1 MTTINFETLTIDE
14 IKEGLTSRGIEF
26 NDKAR
31 KNTLSKLLQ
40 ENIHQSDEPLVL
52 TTTDDTKITLE
63 EYEAFTEDDPK
74 NPLEKH
80 EVFTEADPKNPLEK
94 HEVPTEDPV
103 IKVLLDTTEETKQ
116 DSVDKVKTNAEE
128 NDDYFAHMNAIE
140 RNSK

>member
-1 MTTINFETLTIDE
+1 MSTINFETLTIDE

-26 NDKAR
+26 NAKAR

-40 ENIHQSDEPLVL
+40 DNIDLVL
-52 TTTDDTKITLE
+52 PTEDDTEIDLE
-63 EYEAFTEDDPK
+63 ENGAFTEDDPK

-80 EVFTEADPKNPLEK
+80 EVSTEEP
-94 HEVPTEDPV
+94 
-103 IKVLLDTTEETKQ
+103 DTTEETKQ

-140 RNSK
+140 RTNK

>member
-1 MTTINFETLTIDE
+1 MSTINFETLTIGE

-40 ENIHQSDEPLVL
+40 ENIRQSDEPLVL

-63 EYEAFTEDDPK
+63 EYE
-74 NPLEKH
+74 
-80 EVFTEADPKNPLEK
+80 VFTEADPKNPLEK
-94 HEVPTEDPV
+94 HEVFTEEPV
-103 IKVLLDTTEETKQ
+103 IEVLLDTTEETKQ

-128 NDDYFAHMNAIE
+128 TDDYFAHMNAIE

>member
-31 KNTLSKLLQ
+31 KNTLSKLLR
-40 ENIHQSDEPLVL
+40 ENIRQSDEPLVL

-63 EYEAFTEDDPK
+63 EYE
-74 NPLEKH
+74 
-80 EVFTEADPKNPLEK
+80 VFTEADPKNPIEK
-94 HEVPTEDPV
+94 HEVFTEEPV
-103 IKVLLDTTEETKQ
+103 IEVLLDTTEETKQ

-140 RNSK
+140 RG

>member
-1 MTTINFETLTIDE
+1 MSTINFETLTIDE

-80 EVFTEADPKNPLEK
+80 EVFTEEP
-94 HEVPTEDPV
+94 
-103 IKVLLDTTEETKQ
+103 DTTEETKQ

-140 RNSK
+140 RTNK

>member
-1 MTTINFETLTIDE
+1 MATIDFETLTIDE

-40 ENIHQSDEPLVL
+40 ENIQRSDEPLVL

-63 EYEAFTEDDPK
+63 EYE
-74 NPLEKH
+74 
-80 EVFTEADPKNPLEK
+80 VFTEADPKNPLEK
-94 HEVPTEDPV
+94 HEVFTEEP
-103 IKVLLDTTEETKQ
+103 DTTEETKQ
-116 DSVDKVKTNAEE
+116 YSVDKVKTNAEE

-140 RNSK
+140 RTNK

>member
-1 MTTINFETLTIDE
+1 MATIDFETLTIDE

-40 ENIHQSDEPLVL
+40 ENIQRSDEPLVL

-63 EYEAFTEDDPK
+63 EYEASTEDTTK
-74 NPLEKH
+74 E
-80 EVFTEADPKNPLEK
+80 
-94 HEVPTEDPV
+94 PV
-103 IKVLLDTTEETKQ
+103 IEVLLDTTEETKQ

-140 RNSK
+140 RTNK

>member
-1 MTTINFETLTIDE
+1 MATINFETLTIDE

-63 EYEAFTEDDPK
+63 EYE
-74 NPLEKH
+74 
-80 EVFTEADPKNPLEK
+80 VFTEADPKNPLEK

-128 NDDYFAHMNAIE
+128 QDDYFAHMNAIE
-140 RNSK
+140 RG

>member
-1 MTTINFETLTIDE
+1 MATINFETLTIDE

-31 KNTLSKLLQ
+31 KNTLSKLLR
-40 ENIHQSDEPLVL
+40 ENIRQSDEPLVL

-63 EYEAFTEDDPK
+63 EYEAFTGDDPK

-80 EVFTEADPKNPLEK
+80 EVFTEE
-94 HEVPTEDPV
+94 PV
-103 IKVLLDTTEETKQ
+103 IEVLLDTTEETKQ

-128 NDDYFAHMNAIE
+128 TDDYFAHMNAIE
-140 RNSK
+140 RTYK

>member
-1 MTTINFETLTIDE
+1 MATIDFETLTIDE

-40 ENIHQSDEPLVL
+40 ENIQRSDEPLVL

-63 EYEAFTEDDPK
+63 EYEVFTEDDPK

-80 EVFTEADPKNPLEK
+80 EVYTEE
-94 HEVPTEDPV
+94 PV
-103 IKVLLDTTEETKQ
+103 IEVLLDTTEETKQ

>member
-1 MTTINFETLTIDE
+1 MATIDFETLTIDE

-40 ENIHQSDEPLVL
+40 ENIRQSDEPLVL

-63 EYEAFTEDDPK
+63 EYEVFTEDDPK

-80 EVFTEADPKNPLEK
+80 EVFTEE
-94 HEVPTEDPV
+94 PV
-103 IKVLLDTTEETKQ
+103 IEVLLDTTEETKQ